1 MALRLATYYHAE
13 DVPPLPGSNVFYS
26 VEMLQALQQTKGF
39 RPVLLVAYEDGRA
52 VGKLLC
58 ITRRSL
64 RFRFFFTKTY
74 VYGTGEYFPS
84 SYRKDEIFR
93 ELLEYLTSCFKDRS
107 FLLEFRNLEES
118 LFGYRHFR
126 ECGYFP
132 VRWMRVRNS
141 IHGNCIDKW
150 MSISRKRQIN
160 RGLKGGAEMD
170 IARTEAEVE
179 EFFALLKRYYSS
191 KIHRYLPG
199 IDFFFSL
206 LRQSSERS
214 KIFIVRYKGKIIG
227 GSVCLFSADDAYL
240 LFSGGLRKS
249 YPLLYPGVLAV
260 WNAMVYAHNRGYSHF
275 EFIEAGLPFKKYGY
289 RDFIL
294 RFGGRQMSSR
304 RWFRVGWG
312 WLNRLLTKLYV

>member
-64 RFRFFFTKTY
+64 RFRFSLQKHTCTA
-74 VYGTGEYFPS
+74 TGEYFPS

-93 ELLEYLTSCFKDRS
+93 ELLEYLTRCFKDRS

-160 RGLKGGAEMD
+160 RGLKGGGRDGYRKDGSRSGRIFCSAEALLFVQD
-170 IARTEAEVE
+170 SSLSSGHRLFP
-179 EFFALLKRYYSS
+179 FFAEAVVRAFEDLYS
-191 KIHRYLPG
+191 
-199 IDFFFSL
+199 
-206 LRQSSERS
+206 Q
-214 KIFIVRYKGKIIG
+214 V
-227 GSVCLFSADDAYL
+227 
-240 LFSGGLRKS
+240 
-249 YPLLYPGVLAV
+249 
-260 WNAMVYAHNRGYSHF
+260 
-275 EFIEAGLPFKKYGY
+275 
-289 RDFIL
+289 
-294 RFGGRQMSSR
+294 
-304 RWFRVGWG
+304 
-312 WLNRLLTKLYV
+312 